1 MNTVTRAESK
11 ISILDDTLKEII
23 GNKVN
28 KARIKF
34 IGLFIMALS
43 KVQTVSF
50 ERLAVAFDH
59 PAQHSSSLRRIQRFF
74 ASYVLDADL
83 VAKLIF
89 SLLPHEPPYRLAMDR
104 TNWKFGNANI
114 NILTLAIV
122 YEGVAFP
129 VLFKLLPKFGNSHTD
144 ERISLI
150 DRYIQLFGIDSI
162 DCLLADR
169 EFIGKDW
176 INYLNRARIR
186 YHIRIRENFWVT
198 IPRNNSRVRVT
209 WLFNDLKINN
219 TKSHSGIVL
228 LHDQYCYLSGSLV
241 KNKHGQSEYQ
251 IIVSFNKADQA
262 QATYKERWQI
272 ETAFR
277 ALKTSGFNIEDTHL
291 TQLDRIEKMLSL
303 VLIAFVWAYRI
314 GIFLDKIKP
323 IKIKKHG
330 RRAYSFFKYGLIEL
344 SKTLF
349 NNNLYDFKNYCKFLS
364 CT

>member
-1 MNTVTRAESK
+1 MNTDTRAESK
-11 ISILDDTLKEII
+11 ISILNETLYGVF
-23 GNKVN
+23 GNKIN

-50 ERLAVAFDH
+50 EKLAVAFDH
-59 PAQHSSSLRRIQRFF
+59 SVQHDSSLRRIQRFF
-74 ASYVLDADL
+74 ASYLFDNDL

-89 SLLPHEPPYRLAMDR
+89 NLLPHKPPYRLAMDR

-144 ERISLI
+144 ERISLM
-150 DRYIQLFGIDSI
+150 DRYIQLFGKETI

-176 INYLNRARIR
+176 IDYLNGSQIR
-186 YHIRIRENFWVT
+186 YHIRVRENFWVI
-198 IPRNNSRVRVT
+198 IPRNKSRVRVT

-219 TKSHSGIVL
+219 TKSHPGIVL
-228 LHDQYCYLSGSLV
+228 IKDQYCYLSGSLV
-241 KNKHGQSEYQ
+241 KNKQGKPEYQ
-251 IIVSFNKADQA
+251 IIISFNKPDQA

-277 ALKTSGFNIEDTHL
+277 ALKSSGFNIEDTHL
-291 TQLDRIEKMLSL
+291 TKLDRIEKMLSL
-303 VLIAFVWAYRI
+303 VLIAFAWTYRI
-314 GIFLDKIKP
+314 GIFIDKIKP

-330 RRAYSFFKYGLIEL
+330 RRAYSYFKYGLIEL

-349 NNNLYDFKNYCKFLS
+349 SNNLDEFKNYCKFLS